1 MPCVARAE
9 RVLSMARSWLCEA
22 QSLIRRRLAIKRF
35 FVMKPDDLTVRQE
48 VGMHYEPSLNALAL
62 IHEFE
67 QGPQGGMAS
76 VPYRDPAD
84 RWTIGWGHLI
94 CDSERFDRPL
104 TVAQADALLRSD
116 LERFAAGVN
125 ACVTVPITQAMFDA
139 LVCFSFNVG
148 LGAFTGSTL
157 LRLLNQRFYA
167 AAAGQFER
175 WNKATDPKTGQ
186 KVALRG
192 LTRRR
197 KAERD
202 LFERDGLHP

>member
-1 MPCVARAE
+1 M
-9 RVLSMARSWLCEA
+9 S
-22 QSLIRRRLAIKRF
+22 
-35 FVMKPDDLTVRQE
+35 
-48 VGMHYEPSLNALAL
+48 YEPSSSALIL

-94 CDSERFDRPL
+94 RDAERFDKPL

-116 LERFAAGVN
+116 LERFATGVN
-125 ACVTVPITQAMFDA
+125 GRVTVPLTQAMFDA
-139 LVCFSFNVG
+139 LVCFTFNVG

-197 KAERD
+197 AAERA
-202 LFERDGLHP
+202 LFERDGLRP